1 MANEIMTANKELAIN
16 DKKLRGFI
24 NRIEKQG
31 TVMMKSQ
38 RAVAGILGQIES
50 TECYK
55 ADGFESAADFAIKYY
70 GVKKDYAR
78 KLVRIGTQYIEKD
91 FATNLAHNADK
102 DFTISQLSALLVA
115 KDQTKMRELC
125 EQGVINPDMTFKDI
139 QEVVKTMNDAL
150 KAPETL
156 AELAEGETA
165 EGTDNTPSKPVTE
178 RHTFKF
184 TVKHTADGDEI
195 KMTVDGDDWDS
206 EIAAQLWEELS
217 GFVKEDC

>member
-1 MANEIMTANKELAIN
+1 MANEIMKANQELTIN
-16 DKKLRGFI
+16 DKKLKGFI

-38 RAVAGILGQIES
+38 RAVAGLLGQIEN

-55 ADGFESAADFAIKYY
+55 ADGFESAADFAVKYY

-78 KLVRIGTQYIEKD
+78 KLVRIGTQYVEKD
-91 FATNLAHNADK
+91 FTTNLAHNADK

-139 QEVVKTMNDAL
+139 QEVVKTINAAL
-150 KAPETL
+150 KAPEKP
-156 AELAEGETA
+156 AELAEGETTEGAA
-165 EGTDNTPSKPVTE
+165 EQPAKPVTE

-184 TVKHTADGDEI
+184 VVKHTADGDEI
-195 KMTVDGDDWDS
+195 RMTVDGDDWDS